1 MFNKNGQKLLNTNY
15 GNMYSSDGY
24 VVYFQ
29 LLAIGA
35 NNTLTTV
42 SGDAINRAFQYYH
55 YNGLGGDLLIQ
66 AVTKHTLL
74 GFHGVYAG
82 GNTTATDATKQR
94 GVRYHVGYRS
104 GGFNQD
110 VTAPVDDFTHLV
122 TFSQSYGIKTFTVT
136 NTRDSAITFNEI
148 SFSCYITTDT
158 NSTSYVEILFAG
170 FNLGEI
176 TIPAGGA
183 YSFTLTH
190 LMESESA

>member
-15 GNMYSSDGY
+15 GNMSSSTGS
-24 VVYFQ
+24 VSYFKLQ
-29 LLAIGA
+29 AIGA
-35 NNTLTTV
+35 NNTLTDV
-42 SGDAINRAFQYYH
+42 SGNTISAAYQYY
-55 YNGLGGDLLIQ
+55 YSSGLSGDYLIQ
-66 AVTKHTLL
+66 AVTKFTLI
-74 GFHGVYAG
+74 GFHGVYANG
-82 GNTTATDATKQR
+82 TTTATDATKQM

-122 TFSQSYGIKTFTVT
+122 AFSQSYGIKTFTIT
-136 NTRDSAITFNEI
+136 NTTSSAITLNEI
-148 SFSCYITTDT
+148 SFSCYLAQ
-158 NSTSYVEILFAG
+158 NQSANYVEILFAG

-190 LMESESA
+190 LMESEETE